1 MTKTELI
8 AAMAARSSLT
18 KAQAAE
24 ALSALTEIVT
34 ETARSGGSLTLTGL
48 GTFKAKTRPARTGRN
63 PSTGETIEIAEKRA
77 LTFKASSAL
86 KL

>member
-8 AAMAARSSLT
+8 AAMAAKSSLT

-24 ALSALTEIVT
+24 ALSALTEVVT
-34 ETARSGGSLTLTGL
+34 ETAVSGGSLTLTGL
-48 GTFKAKTRPARTGRN
+48 GTFKVKTRPARTGRN
-63 PSTGETIEIAEKRA
+63 PATGGTVEIAEKRT

>member
-1 MTKTELI
+1 MTKTEMI
-8 AAMAARSSLT
+8 AAMAAKGSLT

-24 ALSALTEIVT
+24 ALSALTEIVA
-34 ETARSGGSLTLTGL
+34 ETAGRGDSLTLTGL
-48 GTFKAKTRPARTGRN
+48 GTFKVKIRPARTGRN
-63 PSTGETIEIAEKRA
+63 PATGATIEIAEKRT